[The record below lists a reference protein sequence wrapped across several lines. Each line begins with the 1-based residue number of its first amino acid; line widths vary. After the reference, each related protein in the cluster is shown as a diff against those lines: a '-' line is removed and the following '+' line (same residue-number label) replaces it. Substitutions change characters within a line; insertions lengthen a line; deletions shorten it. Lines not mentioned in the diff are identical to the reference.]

1 MKNLQ
6 YLIAAA
12 VILFCCSSC
21 KKKEAALEPS
31 DIEIQYKLPQGN
43 HDYDP
48 KLVELSN
55 KYGSF
60 FLYKFS
66 PVDFT
71 YNPVFVSPGFAAQY
85 SAEMADEAYVGK
97 ALDFLLKNWLNY
109 YNDDFLKANL
119 PFKVLLGQNLKSKS
133 IPVVNYTVLTN
144 YNQITLG
151 NFSAAFDQMT
161 DLDKKTYL
169 NNLNTTF
176 WTFIGNRNKLEIPGA
191 FSALSNY
198 TLTTVTAANMYS
210 FGFIFNINGQDNKP
224 VKDFLSYITAITSKS
239 KAELDATILKPT
251 TDVNGLIKK
260 KYDIIINYYKQK
272 YNMDL
277 QVIGNASIK

>member
-1 MKNLQ
+1 MKNLP
-6 YLIAAA
+6 YLILSFFLL
-12 VILFCCSSC
+12 ISCISC

-31 DIEIQYKLPQGN
+31 LLEIQYKLPQGN

-55 KYGSF
+55 KYGSY

-66 PVDFT
+66 AVDFN
-71 YNPVFVSPGFAAQY
+71 YNPVFVSPGFAALY

-97 ALDFLLKNWLNY
+97 VLDFVEKNWLNY

-119 PFKVLLGQNLKSKS
+119 PFKVLLGQNIQSKS
-133 IPVVNYTVLTN
+133 APVQNYTVLAN

-161 DLDKKTYL
+161 DVDKKTYL
-169 NNLNTTF
+169 NRLHIAF
-176 WTFIGNRNKLEIPGA
+176 WTFIGNKNKLEIPTA

-198 TLTTVTAANMYS
+198 TLTTITPENMYT
-210 FGFIFNINGQDNKP
+210 FGFLLDLSKEDNKP
-224 VKDFLSYITAITSKS
+224 IKDFLSYISAITSKS
-239 KAELDATILKPT
+239 KAELDATILKPS
-251 TDVNGLIKK
+251 TDVNGLIRK

-277 QVIGNASIK
+277 QAIGNAGII